1 MNDQGIENRG
11 VTQFVRGV
19 LGCSCPDKVFEDISV
34 TRQSKL
40 FGITNC
46 VYEIGGRLIV
56 AIVVPQ
62 DWQDV
67 EPALGSMVEVGK
79 KYRDRHGFN
88 RFRLVVASD
97 SDEAHQVL
105 TAQFEALP
113 DIDERL
119 HLHVIEPQKIPVH
132 VQR

>member
-1 MNDQGIENRG
+1 MNDKGNENR
-11 VTQFVRGV
+11 TITHFIRGV
-19 LGCSCPDKVFEDISV
+19 LGCGCPDKVFEDISV
-34 TRQSKL
+34 TSQSEL
-40 FGITNC
+40 FAVTNS
-46 VYEIGGRLIV
+46 VYELGGRLIV
-56 AIVVPQ
+56 VIIVPEH
-62 DWQDV
+62 WQDV

-88 RFRLVVASD
+88 RFRLVVATD
-97 SDEAHQVL
+97 SDEARQVL